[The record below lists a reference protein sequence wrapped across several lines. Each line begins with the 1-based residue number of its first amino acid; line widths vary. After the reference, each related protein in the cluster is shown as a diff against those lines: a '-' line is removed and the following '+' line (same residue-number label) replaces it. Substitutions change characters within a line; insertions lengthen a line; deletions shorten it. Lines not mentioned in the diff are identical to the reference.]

1 MWLKLGVELL
11 QDKDVAEL
19 EMIKINTT
27 EINLRCSEMFK
38 LWLNR
43 EPKASWRKLID
54 ALKQIEQNKLVF
66 DIENLL
72 SVRQTNE
79 ETGTVNQTL
88 TSDQP
93 TLEQHNG
100 GMS

>member
-1 MWLKLGVELL
+1 MWLKLGEELL
-11 QDKDVAEL
+11 QEKDVAAL
-19 EMIKINTT
+19 EAIKNNTT
-27 EINLRCSEMFK
+27 ELNVRCSEMFK
-38 LWLNR
+38 LWLKR

-54 ALKQIEQNKLVF
+54 ALKQIELNKLVF
-66 DIENLL
+66 DIEDLL

-79 ETGTVNQTL
+79 ETGTANQTL

-93 TLEQHNG
+93 TLGQHNC